1 MNQPVTRPRRPSNAG
16 FTLIELL
23 VVIAVI
29 GLLMSLLLPAV
40 SSVREAAQR
49 ASCQSNL
56 KQIAMAMLSYADTHG
71 MIPAA
76 GLGGRGASTY
86 MNFTG
91 YAMILPYLEAR
102 AVYDQF
108 NFDATIPEL
117 KTYGWA
123 SPANSTACGMQ
134 VQLYLCPSNR
144 RDVATPMGVRLGSM
158 ADWYVPSACVT
169 DYLFSGGAAPYVHEP
184 IETFGYPL
192 GDPRIYPGI
201 KATYARQRGVSG
213 FESTVRRQ
221 DIVDGSA
228 NTILVGESAG
238 GNQTNRFYAVGYGT
252 NRVCQPNS
260 KPIDGMTVFF
270 DNLAF
275 QAFGQPRQN
284 GDRSI
289 TIGGLLAVTVD
300 RKGNLYAPN
309 DCGYSTDARLPSFDP
324 NPTNRLGQQFP
335 NFRSPHEGGV
345 FIATAD
351 GGVRFVTDSIDTATF
366 AALSTIA
373 GNEVGPSNGA
383 LALAP

>member
-1 MNQPVTRPRRPSNAG
+1 MDQQPAAFRRARPRG

-29 GLLMSLLLPAV
+29 GLLMALLLPAV

-56 KQIAMAMLSYADTHG
+56 KQISLAMLSYADTHG

-91 YAMILPYLEAR
+91 YAMILPYLEAKT
-102 AVYDQF
+102 VYDQF
-108 NFDATIPEL
+108 NFDVQIPDL
-117 KTYGWA
+117 RTYGWA
-123 SPANSTACGMQ
+123 SSDNSTACGMQ
-134 VQLYLCPSNR
+134 VQLFLCPSNR
-144 RDVATPMGVRLGSM
+144 RYNPTPMGVRLGSL
-158 ADWYVPSACVT
+158 ADWYIPNACVT

-184 IETFGYPL
+184 IETFGLPL
-192 GDPRIYPGI
+192 SDPRVYPGI
-201 KATYARQRGVSG
+201 NRLYGRQRGVSG

-238 GNQTNRFYAVGYGT
+238 GNQTNRFYAVGYGK
-252 NRVCQPNS
+252 NRVCQPNT
-260 KPIDGMTVFF
+260 KPIDGMTVIY

-275 QAFGQPRQN
+275 QAFGQARQN

-300 RKGNLYAPN
+300 RKGNLYPPN
-309 DCGYSTDARLPSFDP
+309 DCGYSTDARMPSFES
-324 NPTNRLGQQFP
+324 NPANRLGQQFP
-335 NFRSPHEGGV
+335 NFRSAHSGGL
-345 FIATAD
+345 FIAMAD
-351 GGVRFVTDSIDTATF
+351 GGVRFVTDSIDASTF

-373 GNEVGPSNGA
+373 GNELGESSGS
-383 LALAP
+383 LAMSP